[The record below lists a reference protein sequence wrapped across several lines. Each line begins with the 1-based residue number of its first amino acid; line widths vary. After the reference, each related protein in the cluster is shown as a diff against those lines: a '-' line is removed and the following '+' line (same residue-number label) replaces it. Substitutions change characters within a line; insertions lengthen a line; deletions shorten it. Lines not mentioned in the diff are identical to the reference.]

1 MTNSSYDLTKDLD
14 KVVVFDSKENAT
26 VVEENITVPDTIKDK
41 VLIDTSKSAKEIL
54 EEVGSNK
61 ELALDY
67 LKEEKKADKPRTT
80 LIKKLEEV
88 TK

>member
-1 MTNSSYDLTKDLD
+1 MTNSPYDLTKDLD
-14 KVVVFDSKENAT
+14 KVVVFDGKGNDT
-26 VVEENITVPDTIKDK
+26 VVEEDITVSDTVKDK

-54 EEVGSNK
+54 EEVGSNN
-61 ELALDY
+61 ELALEY

-88 TK
+88 AK

>member
-1 MTNSSYDLTKDLD
+1 MTNSPYDLTKDLD
-14 KVVVFDSKENAT
+14 KVVMFDGKGTAT
-26 VVEENITVPDTIKDK
+26 VVDEDTTVPDTVKDK

-61 ELALDY
+61 ELALEY

-80 LIKKLEEV
+80 LIRKLEEV